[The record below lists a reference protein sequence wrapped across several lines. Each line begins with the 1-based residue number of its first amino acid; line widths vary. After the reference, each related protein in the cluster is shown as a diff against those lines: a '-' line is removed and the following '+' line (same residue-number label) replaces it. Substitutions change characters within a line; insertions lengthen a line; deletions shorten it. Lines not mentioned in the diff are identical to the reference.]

1 MGGILNRLW
10 WGGDPDK
17 DHPVTGLSPRDVYA
31 VQRSWAVIYA
41 EAGHYG
47 LQLFIRLFRLNP
59 VTKTYFKAIK
69 DMDEEQLSKS
79 YQFKAHA
86 INLMSSINTAVT
98 NLNQPEVVIALMN
111 KLGET
116 HRKRRVEQLHFDQV
130 KEVLV
135 GILRND
141 MKLSEDIISSW
152 VKFVTFIYK
161 HIFEVL
167 NDK

>member
-10 WGGDPDK
+10 WGGDPDA
-17 DHPVTGLSPRDVYA
+17 PNPITGLTPRDVYA
-31 VQRSWAVIYA
+31 VQKSWAVIYA
-41 EAGHYG
+41 EAGKHG

-59 VTKTYFKAIK
+59 VTKTYFKTIK
-69 DMDEEQLSKS
+69 DMSEEQLSNS
-79 YQFKAHA
+79 FQFKAHA

-135 GILRND
+135 GILQKD
-141 MKLSEDIISSW
+141 LQLTDDVVGSW
-152 VKFVTFIYK
+152 AKFVTFIYK
-161 HIFEVL
+161 HIFEIL

>member
-1 MGGILNRLW
+1 M
-10 WGGDPDK
+10 
-17 DHPVTGLSPRDVYA
+17 HHAYVYPI
-31 VQRSWAVIYA
+31 IYFT
-41 EAGHYG
+41 Y
-47 LQLFIRLFRLNP
+47 RLFRLNP

>member
-1 MGGILNRLW
+1 
-10 WGGDPDK
+10 
-17 DHPVTGLSPRDVYA
+17 
-31 VQRSWAVIYA
+31 
-41 EAGHYG
+41 
-47 LQLFIRLFRLNP
+47 
-59 VTKTYFKAIK
+59 
-69 DMDEEQLSKS
+69 MDEEQLSKS

-141 MKLSEDIISSW
+141 MKLSVDIISSW